1 MNTHKSNRKSFRV
14 LDNVHLIYE
23 VIDEATFQHGIERWK
38 LKLGSGAGFRSKLL
52 DIESRFK
59 EKLLILQSEASP
71 VSEALV
77 LLNSKIDAVMEQLPE
92 LKESKMELAKEEPR
106 KCEIG
111 ADGMLFG
118 ADQEY
123 EPGTRMALR
132 FLLAADSR
140 YIETFCTVVSSEYS
154 PDEDDT
160 NRPCGIAVKFNGMLS
175 AQKDIIVQHLFD
187 RESETLRMRRLE
199 IDSQS

>member
-1 MNTHKSNRKSFRV
+1 MSNQQSNRKSFRV
-14 LDNVHLIYE
+14 LDTVHLIYE

-38 LKLGSGAGFRSKLL
+38 LKQGSSAGFRSRLL

-71 VSEALV
+71 VSEALI
-77 LLNSKIDAVMEQLPE
+77 LLNSKIDAVMEQLPD
-92 LKESKMELAKEEPR
+92 LKESKMILANEEPR

-140 YIETFCTVVSSEYS
+140 YIETFCTVVRNAES
-154 PDEDDT
+154 PDENDP
-160 NRPCGIAVKFNGMLS
+160 NQPCGIAVKFNGMLS

-199 IDSQS
+199 IDG